1 MIGSLKLFIVILAV
15 AAMMATAKKQDD
27 KSIGVQESLK
37 LFRSESTQFAVSTTR
52 LKGAILAL
60 DQTDPKTVNK
70 AIDALKESRI
80 CYKRIESV
88 MEYFFVNSARIY
100 NRAPKNEIEEPY
112 LEYQKP
118 IGLQYIESLLFE
130 ENPASYKKDLIEQIN
145 ILENS
150 AGDLNSL
157 LYQFQPT
164 DNQILESQ
172 RIELI
177 RIIALGIA
185 GFDAPLLKTGID
197 ESFEALRH
205 TANALAPYM
214 SKLHADDSLSYYL
227 HSSLSF
233 LKQNPDFDS
242 FDRLTFLTQHA
253 LPLQKHLGKFISMLG
268 LNLNSAGVLNYE
280 ADNLF
285 SPNAFEGQ
293 VFDPNS
299 NRYEIL
305 LGKKLF
311 SDPILSGNGQMSCA
325 SCHSPAKFFQDGL
338 EKSIGSDGKSQV
350 KRNAPSL
357 LYASYQHS
365 QFWDG
370 RENSLNGQIRNVIH
384 DPLEMNGTG
393 EIMLSRLKTKRKY
406 KRLFK
411 RAFPKDGP
419 AYLNEV
425 NIQKAIAAFVGTLNP
440 FNSPFDQYLK
450 GQRQALSISQ
460 INGFN
465 LFMGKAQCG
474 TCHFAPVFNGLIP
487 PVYKLTEFEILGTP
501 LTDDLASPKYDPDE
515 GRFLF
520 RPIVFYKGAF
530 KTPTVRNSAETA
542 PYMHNGAFRSL
553 DSLLEFYNK
562 GGGVGL
568 GLDLT
573 NQTLS
578 AKPLNLSENEKR
590 DIINF
595 LHALTDHEVIS
606 K

>member
-37 LFRSESTQFAVSTTR
+37 LFRSESTEFAVSTTR

-60 DQTDPKTVNK
+60 DRNDPKTVNM
-70 AIDALKESRI
+70 AIAALKESRI

-130 ENPASYKKDLIEQIN
+130 ENPASRKKDLIEQIN

-205 TANALAPYM
+205 TANALTPYM

-227 HSSLSF
+227 DRSLSF

-299 NRYEIL
+299 NRHEIL

-311 SDPILSGNGQMSCA
+311 SDPSLSGNGTMSCA
-325 SCHSPAKFFQDGL
+325 SCHAPAKFFQDGL

-370 RENSLNGQIRNVIH
+370 RERTLEAQIGNVMH
-384 DPLEMNGTG
+384 DPLEMNGVNDA
-393 EIMLSRLKTKRKY
+393 IVFRLKKNRQY

-411 RAFPKDGP
+411 KAFPSD
-419 AYLNEV
+419 AASSMTVE
-425 NIQKAIAAFVGTLNP
+425 NIQNAIASFVRTLHP
-440 FNSPFDQYLK
+440 YNSGFDQYLQGNK
-450 GQRQALSISQ
+450 KAMTTSQ
-460 INGFN
+460 MVGFN
-465 LFMGKAQCG
+465 LFMGKGQCG
-474 TCHFAPVFNGLIP
+474 TCHFAPIFNGLIP
-487 PVYKLTEFEILGTP
+487 PMYKFTEFEILGTP
-501 LTDDLASPKYDPDE
+501 LTDNLASPQDDPDQ
-515 GRFLF
+515 GRFHF
-520 RPIVFYKGAF
+520 RPIIYYKGAF
-530 KTPTVRNSAETA
+530 KTPTVRNSAVTG
-542 PYMHNGAFRSL
+542 PYMHNGAFNSL
-553 DSLLEFYNK
+553 DSLMEFYNK
-562 GGGVGL
+562 GGGSGL
-568 GLDLT
+568 GLDLP

-578 AKPLNLSENEKR
+578 SKPLNLSETEKK

-595 LHALTDHEVIS
+595 LHALTDQIITS